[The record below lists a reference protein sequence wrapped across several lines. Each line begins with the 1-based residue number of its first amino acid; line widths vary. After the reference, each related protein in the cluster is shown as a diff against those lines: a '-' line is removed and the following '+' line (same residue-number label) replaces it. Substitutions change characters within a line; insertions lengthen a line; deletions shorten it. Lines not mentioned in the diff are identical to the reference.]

1 MKDNTPLAREIVA
14 ALVNLNA
21 HKEAVPSHGHVL
33 FSAIRAR
40 YEQKAGNVEG
50 GSLDDAAV
58 EVVKEKLDAALS
70 GPPTVGPNTLIDPS
84 PDQPPIDDAHVAVGS
99 TRFSDG
105 QIQTEESLAA
115 AKSVA
120 PVETS
125 TPPLGDLPAEP
136 EPKEGE

>member
-21 HKEAVPSHGHVL
+21 HKEAVPSHGRDL

-58 EVVKEKLDAALS
+58 EVVKEKLDAAIS
-70 GPPTVGPNTLIDPS
+70 APEPAVEPS
-84 PDQPPIDDAHVAVGS
+84 PAPEPP
-99 TRFSDG
+99 
-105 QIQTEESLAA
+105 
-115 AKSVA
+115 VA

-125 TPPLGDLPAEP
+125 NPPLGDLPAEP
-136 EPKEGE
+136 EHKEGE